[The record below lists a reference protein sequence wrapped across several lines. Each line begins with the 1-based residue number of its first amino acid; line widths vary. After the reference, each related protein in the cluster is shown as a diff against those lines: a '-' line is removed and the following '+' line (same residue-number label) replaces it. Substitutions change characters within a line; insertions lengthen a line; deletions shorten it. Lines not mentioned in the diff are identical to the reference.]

1 MVRKN
6 SSGDVEIVGILDFQ
20 DSCYGKTCY
29 DIGIF
34 IAYMMIYYQG
44 DKIHCGGLCM
54 KGFLENSNL
63 TEEELSLVYYTAVGR
78 LAQTLV
84 MGAYN
89 YSLHHD
95 PYILCTSRTGWEALR
110 ALWSQPAKEVV
121 SRWLSIAGTALNH
134 K

>member
-1 MVRKN
+1 
-6 SSGDVEIVGILDFQ
+6 
-20 DSCYGKTCY
+20 
-29 DIGIF
+29 
-34 IAYMMIYYQG
+34 MMIYYQG